1 MSWTLLRGTLH
12 QHRSSIFWFA
22 FGLVSYSWMMTWFYP
37 QIGGGQYA
45 EMIESMPPE
54 MLAIFGGTEVS
65 FASLGGYFQTEY
77 LGLMWM
83 IIVASALIIFA
94 ARAFAG
100 EIAEGTMEL
109 VLTQPIS
116 RVKVAITRA
125 IALVGYALVLAV
137 SSFAP
142 IRIFGPAYDIDLSRG
157 MFWELFAF
165 GMMFMLAIGGFAL
178 LLSSMFRGGG
188 KPGAIAAGVLFL
200 MWVADLVANVSEAA
214 EVLDP
219 VNLITYWQPG
229 RIINGDPVAD
239 AAWWLYGTLAAL
251 TLVGSVVIFS
261 RRDVA

>member
-12 QHRSSIFWFA
+12 QHRTSIFWFA

-37 QIGGGQYA
+37 QLGGTQYA
-45 EMIESMPPE
+45 DMVESLPPE

-94 ARAFAG
+94 GRAFAG

-116 RVKVAITRA
+116 RVKVAITRVL
-125 IALVGYALVLAV
+125 ALIGYALVLAV

-142 IRIFGPAYDIDLSRG
+142 IKIFGPQYDIDLG
-157 MFWELFAF
+157 WGTFWQLFAF
-165 GMMFMLAIGGFAL
+165 GMLFMLAIGGLAL
-178 LLSSMFRGGG
+178 LLSSMFRGAG
-188 KPGAIAAGVLFL
+188 KPGAIAAGVLFV

-219 VNLITYWQPG
+219 VNLVTYWQPG
-229 RIINGDPVAD
+229 KIINGDPIVG
-239 AAWWLYGTLAAL
+239 AAWWLYGILAVA